1 MVAVECLH
9 RGVICP
15 SVLLDPHRGVCRA
28 GLLILS
34 HPSPWRGAWEP
45 GNLLEVLQNYSE
57 RRNVGKA
64 VAPEAVADVNLMS
77 TISPPHLSFGEQL

>member
-9 RGVICP
+9 RGAIHP

-28 GLLILS
+28 SLLILS

-64 VAPEAVADVNLMS
+64 VAP
-77 TISPPHLSFGEQL
+77 